1 MQKTTTKYGQIT
13 ALFPLYWELGKC
25 TKDFF
30 FFFDTAILK
39 VAEKWKLR
47 FDYNAF
53 LLHHQDTRTRT
64 PLHYV
69 YVRK

>member
-13 ALFPLYWELGKC
+13 VLFPLYWELGKC

-30 FFFDTAILK
+30 FSMVILK

-47 FDYNAF
+47 FDYNTF
-53 LLHHQDTRTRT
+53 LLHHTRTGAL
-64 PLHYV
+64 LHHAR
-69 YVRK
+69 VRK